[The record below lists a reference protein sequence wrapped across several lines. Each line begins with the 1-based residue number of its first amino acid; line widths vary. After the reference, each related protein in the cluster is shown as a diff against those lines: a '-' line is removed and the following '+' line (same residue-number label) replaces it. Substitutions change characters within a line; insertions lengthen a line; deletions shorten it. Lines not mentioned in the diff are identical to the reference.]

1 MSYGLSYGLS
11 YGIEALKSA
20 QALGDMNC
28 RMDCRMDG
36 PMDLLHTFYKKLTL
50 VLIFGEFGVLGCT
63 RIPFGRFVFRAFFF
77 WPPRG
82 GVARHSKIAKI
93 GIFRK
98 SHFLEILIM
107 RKARSLRHS
116 LE

>member
-1 MSYGLSYGLS
+1 MLNIKGRKEERFLFMS
-11 YGIEALKSA
+11 IKPLKFA

-36 PMDLLHTFYKKLTL
+36 PVDLLYTFYKKLTL

-77 WPPRG
+77 G
-82 GVARHSKIAKI
+82 AA
-93 GIFRK
+93 
-98 SHFLEILIM
+98 
-107 RKARSLRHS
+107 
-116 LE
+116 